1 MFRFSKKL
9 KALKPLIRE
18 LGRENL
24 GNLTKRTKE
33 AYEILCVKQS
43 NTLANLSEGA
53 VQEEAE
59 AYGKWLHV
67 ASLEE
72 EFLKQKAKL
81 HWLDIGDKNNKTFH
95 RAIKTRQAQNMISE
109 IRCSS
114 GVVVK
119 KHEEIKKEAEEFF
132 SNFLNHIPESYKGV
146 TEEELQDLLQ
156 FRCSIEDCSCLEAEV
171 SAEEIRRV
179 LFTMPNN
186 KSPGPDG

>member
-1 MFRFSKKL
+1 M
-9 KALKPLIRE
+9 
-18 LGRENL
+18 

-43 NTLANLSEGA
+43 NTLANPSEGA

-67 ASLEE
+67 ASLKE

-95 RAIKTRQAQNMISE
+95 RDIKTRQAQNMISE
-109 IRCSS
+109 IRCSN

-119 KHEEIKKEAEEFF
+119 KHEEIKKEAEGFF